1 MLIKKMFRDMRQNL
15 SQFLAIFLMVFLG
28 VFVYVGIGSEIEG
41 MNENS
46 EKFYEEANMPDLW
59 ALGTFTSSAEIASID
74 GVQAATN
81 KLTVTGS
88 LVSATDVDLEINFIN
103 SDQVSSL
110 YVIQGEEFSYD
121 SDKIWIDSMLAT
133 SLNYEPGDTI
143 TIEFNKMEITAEI
156 AGLVMNPEHVYAVKD
171 SAQVYPSHDDYG
183 FVYLSS
189 QTYPLGEENIVYNYT
204 LINTDNE
211 KQVKKYI
218 EDNFPEVISV
228 TDRSANT
235 SYETFKTEIDSHET
249 YAGIFP
255 IIFLFIAVLTVITT
269 MNRIVKNQR
278 NEIGILK
285 ALGFKKSK
293 IISHYTMYS
302 FIVCLLAVIAGHI
315 LGPLLLGNYI
325 LSLEADYFELPYLT
339 TEVPYIYFIVSGLIV
354 FIISL
359 ASYFSCFKE
368 LEGSAA
374 ETLRPKAPKKLKH
387 TWIEEQKIWHHLKFK
402 TQWNLRDAF
411 RNKIR
416 SFMAIIG
423 VAGATMLVVC
433 AFGMLNTLDNY
444 ISWQYDEIYHFKNQ
458 IILEDDMDKNQ
469 IINDYN
475 AGTMQS
481 VGIEIQ
487 GEENVTSTIS
497 VDDSN
502 DMVTYTDHDKNPI
515 AIPDDGIMISE
526 KLAERLQVKE
536 GDQITFKIYGSD
548 KLYTLKIVSL
558 NRAPSSQN
566 ITMSR
571 EYYESLG
578 LEYDPTV
585 AYTNEDVTDDISFTS
600 KDSLRENSS
609 KMLNT
614 MSSVIVI
621 MIVAALLLGS
631 VVIYNL
637 GILSYTEKI
646 RELATL
652 KVLGFNSNMVGKVLK
667 QQNVWLTI
675 IGVIIGLPLGK
686 KLVEVIFSSIMG
698 YSFDIIPTVYLSS
711 YIIAT
716 FAVLLATVI
725 VDMILNK
732 KVKKLDMVTSL
743 KAAE

>member
-1 MLIKKMFRDMRQNL
+1 MLIKKMLRDMKQNL
-15 SQFLAIFLMVFLG
+15 SQFLAIFLMIFLG

-46 EKFYEEANMPDLW
+46 DKFYEEANMPDLW
-59 ALGTFTSSAEIASID
+59 ALGAFKDSEEIAKID
-74 GVQAATN
+74 NVQNVTN
-81 KLTVTGS
+81 KLTVNGNFANSDNT
-88 LVSATDVDLEINFIN
+88 DLEINFIN
-103 SDQVSSL
+103 SDKISSL
-110 YVIQGEEFSYD
+110 YVIEGKEFSYD
-121 SDKIWIDSMLAT
+121 SDDLWLDSALADH
-133 SLNYEPGDTI
+133 LGYKVGDTV
-143 TIEFNKMEITAEI
+143 TIEFNHLEITTEI

-171 SAQVYPSHDDYG
+171 SSQVFPSHDDYG

-189 QTYPLGEENIVYNYT
+189 KAYPLGEENIVYNYT
-204 LINTDNE
+204 LIDTNQEE
-211 KQVKKYI
+211 KVKKEI
-218 EDNFPEVISV
+218 EDNIPGVISV

-235 SYETFKTEIDSHET
+235 SYATFKTEIDSHET

-255 IIFLFIAVLTVITT
+255 VIFLFIAVLSVITT

-293 IISHYTMYS
+293 IIWHYTMYG
-302 FIVCLLAVIAGHI
+302 FIVCLLAVIVGHI

-325 LSLEADYFELPYLT
+325 LSLEEGYFELPYLT
-339 TEVPYIYFIVSGLIV
+339 AEVPYIYFIVSALIV
-354 FIISL
+354 FIIGL

-374 ETLRPKAPKKLKH
+374 ETLRPKTPKKLKH
-387 TWIEEQKIWHHLKFK
+387 TWIEKQKLWHKLKFK
-402 TQWNLRDAF
+402 TQWNLRDVF

-444 ISWQYDEIYHFKNQ
+444 ISWQYDDIYHFKNQ
-458 IILEDDMDKNQ
+458 IILDETVDKDK
-469 IINDYN
+469 IINDYD
-475 AGTMQS
+475 AGSIQS

-487 GEENVTSTIS
+487 GKEDVASTIS

-502 DMVTYTDHDKNPI
+502 EMVTYTDHDKNKI
-515 AIPDDGIMISE
+515 DIPDEGIMISE
-526 KLAERLQVKE
+526 KLADRLNVKK
-536 GDQITFKIYGSD
+536 GDKITFKIYGSD
-548 KLYTLKIVSL
+548 KLYTLEVTQL

-566 ITMSR
+566 ITMTR
-571 EYYESLG
+571 EYFESLG
-578 LEYDPTV
+578 LEYNPTV
-585 AYTNEDVTDDISFTS
+585 AYTNKDVTDDISYTS
-600 KDSLRENSS
+600 EDSLRENSS

-637 GILSYTEKI
+637 GILSYTEKV

-652 KVLGFNSNMVGKVLK
+652 KVLGFNSHMVGKVLK
-667 QQNVWLTI
+667 QQNIWLTI
-675 IGVIIGLPLGK
+675 IGVIIGLPLGE
-686 KLVEVIFSSIMG
+686 KLVEVIFSSVMG
-698 YSFDIIPTVYLSS
+698 YSFDIMPAVYLAS
-711 YIIAT
+711 YVISVIC
-716 FAVLLATVI
+716 VLLAAII
-725 VDMILNK
+725 VNMILNK
-732 KVKKLDMVTSL
+732 KVRKLDMVSSL